1 MGAVYTIFDLGDK
14 IPRGCFNTFSRTLPK
29 KYQSANVKVK
39 SIFTNQKTVH
49 LLSTTILYTIKVLN
63 VVFDLSSS

>member
-1 MGAVYTIFDLGDK
+1 MKIEWALYIYTIFDLWEI
-14 IPRGCFNTFSRTLPK
+14 IPRGCFNTFSE
-29 KYQSANVKVK
+29 Y
-39 SIFTNQKTVH
+39 FYYNQKTVH

>member
-1 MGAVYTIFDLGDK
+1 MGQFLIWEI
-14 IPRGCFNTFSRTLPK
+14 IPRGCFNTFSRTLK
-29 KYQSANVKVK
+29 RICQKVK
-39 SIFTNQKTVH
+39 SIFTNKKTVH